1 LRGNIL
7 PRVGYLQFWQTKNK
21 LGRRT
26 VTVNVEADN
35 AVQGVPVSRAP
46 AIERN
51 MDLAWYCP
59 EVVGDQRLASEMD
72 VGYAPSDGVVGN
84 VSIRCCN

>member
-1 LRGNIL
+1 
-7 PRVGYLQFWQTKNK
+7 
-21 LGRRT
+21 
-26 VTVNVEADN
+26 
-35 AVQGVPVSRAP
+35 
-46 AIERN
+46 